1 MVLGFIIYKEI
12 SIIHD
17 RLPLQD
23 VVETHL
29 QLPARLGG
37 GGSTG
42 SKESQRTSKYNA
54 NPGNFRKVF
63 PKRLY
68 L

>member
-1 MVLGFIIYKEI
+1 MVLGFKIYKEI
-12 SIIHD
+12 SIIPD

-37 GGSTG
+37 GSTG
-42 SKESQRTSKYNA
+42 SKESQKNL
-54 NPGNFRKVF
+54 KI
-63 PKRLY
+63 
-68 L
+68 